1 MMASSCVPTPQ
12 SKPMEQF
19 AYLHSL
25 PEDLQIATLIR
36 QHALPL
42 VCGPKLGC
50 SIIGKSRTDWYAL
63 QNPKDATFDPT
74 FPPAI
79 GGRRSERASR
89 QYWVVD
95 LLRWRIRLA
104 AAGKR

>member
-1 MMASSCVPTPQ
+1 MMTSSCVPTPQ
-12 SKPMEQF
+12 SRPMEQF
-19 AYLHSL
+19 AYLRSL
-25 PEDLQIATLIR
+25 PEDEQIEILIR
-36 QHALPL
+36 QHKLP
-42 VCGPKLGC
+42 VICGPRVGC
-50 SIIGKSRTDWYAL
+50 LIIGKSRTTWYAL
-63 QNPKDATFDPT
+63 QNPNDPSFDPT
-74 FPPAI
+74 FPSPI